1 LTAAIGAEGIFSK
14 PGAALGPAGFGMRR
28 KFWGERIAPR
38 QLSRRAGDGSALSV
52 VVRREA
58 PDVVSTQSARG
69 RASYRCPI
77 VGAAPP
83 PRSAPDVVSTQ
94 SARGRA
100 SYRCPVVGAAP
111 SPRSA
116 PDVVSTQS
124 ARGRASYRCPI
135 VGAAPP
141 PRSAPDVVSTQSAR
155 GRASYRCPVVGAAPP
170 PRSAP
175 DVVLTQSA
183 RGRVSYRCPIVGAA
197 PPPRSAP
204 DVVLTQSARGRASY
218 RCPSQGRR
226 HCGSGA
232 LAAIFE
238 RCANAGGACGHAT
251 AMAVRLSGA
260 AKPCIGRVHALNAWA
275 LIASRP
281 ERGCN
286 APKRCCKESV
296 IPILPYPAG
305 CIIQATCP
313 RAC

>member
-1 LTAAIGAEGIFSK
+1 MICTELQVFRCRSGALAAIGSDVVSTQSARGRASYRCPIV
-14 PGAALGPAGFGMRR
+14 GAAPP
-28 KFWGERIAPR
+28 PR
-38 QLSRRAGDGSALSV
+38 S
-52 VVRREA
+52 A

-77 VGAAPP
+77 VGAAPS

-135 VGAAPP
+135 VGAAPS
-141 PRSAPDVVSTQSAR
+141 PRFGAGCRIDPIGPRAGLLQVS
-155 GRASYRCPVVGAAPP
+155 
-170 PRSAP
+170 
-175 DVVLTQSA
+175 
-183 RGRVSYRCPIVGAA
+183 
-197 PPPRSAP
+197 
-204 DVVLTQSARGRASY
+204 
-218 RCPSQGRR
+218 
-226 HCGSGA
+226 HCRSGA
-232 LAAIFE
+232 LAAIG
-238 RCANAGGACGHAT
+238 AGCRIDPIGPGAGLLQVSHCRSGAPAAIGACGHAT

-260 AKPCIGRVHALNAWA
+260 AEPCIGHVHALNAWA
-275 LIASRP
+275 PIASRP
-281 ERGCN
+281 ARGCN